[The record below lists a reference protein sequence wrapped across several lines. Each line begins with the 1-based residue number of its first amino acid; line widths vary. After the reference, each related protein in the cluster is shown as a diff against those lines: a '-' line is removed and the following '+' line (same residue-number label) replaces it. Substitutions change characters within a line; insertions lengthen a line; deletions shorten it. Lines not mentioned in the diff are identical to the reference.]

1 MRYDIFLMTCLL
13 LLPAAALAA
22 TLEIEVRGVDS
33 SLQQSIRNALV
44 PPLLTTDDERLNR
57 QRLSSFQRQLPRLV
71 QDTLEPY
78 GYFHAESSNRLEH
91 PATDL
96 YRIIVDVSPGA
107 PLRVTSVDLALLGD
121 LNSHARLVALVDNFP
136 LQVGAILR
144 QDLYDQAKAELRQEA
159 VGLGY
164 LDANYIRQE
173 ILVSLEQRSAAI
185 VLHLAGGL
193 RYRFGDTRYEDQAGY
208 PTRFLNRFLSY
219 RQDEP
224 FSYSLLGQTQINL
237 LDADLFQTV
246 SVRPVTEAATA
257 GRVPVA
263 INLTSQ
269 PRHRLRPGIGYG
281 TDTGARVSLEYRHL
295 NLFSLAHE
303 LHGKLLIAE
312 WRQSVETTYI
322 IPDPRRLDSVTLL
335 RLGVEREDIDSFY
348 RREIFSEAEYRRS
361 FRGGYTGSL
370 FLRLMTERSRIA
382 DQNDRSQLL
391 LPGIRLG
398 WQRIDDP
405 LNPRKGAK
413 VQVELLG
420 GAEHLLSDTSL
431 LQLSGDVAALRP
443 LPRGFLLHLRL
454 RGGTTWHQD
463 AFSTLPVS
471 LRYFAGG
478 DRSVRGYKYNSLGPT
493 NADGEVVGG
502 KHLLVGG
509 LELEKRFRT
518 HWGAAVFYDVGNA
531 FDNFND
537 YRLKQGA
544 GIGLRR
550 YTRIGAIRLDLARQ
564 LGEDGNRLRLH
575 LSVGLGW

>member
-1 MRYDIFLMTCLL
+1 MTCLL

-22 TLEIEVRGVDS
+22 TLEIEVRGVDRP
-33 SLQQSIRNALV
+33 LQQAIRDALV
-44 PPLLTTDDERLNR
+44 PPLLAADDDRLNR
-57 QRLSSFQRQLPRLV
+57 QRLRSFQRQLPRMV
-71 QDTLEPY
+71 RDTLEPY

-91 PATDL
+91 PAADL
-96 YRIIVDVSPGA
+96 YVIVIDVAPGE
-107 PLRVTSVDLALLGD
+107 PLRVTSVDLVLLDD
-121 LNSHARLVALVDNFP
+121 LDRHARLVALVDNFP
-136 LQVGAILR
+136 LQVGAVLR
-144 QDLYDQAKAELRQEA
+144 QDLYDKAKAELRQEA
-159 VGLGY
+159 IGLGY

-173 ILVSLEQRSAAI
+173 ILVYLEQRSAAI

-193 RYRFGDTRYEDQAGY
+193 RYRFGETRYENQAGY
-208 PTRFLNRFLSY
+208 PERFLNRFLSY
-219 RQDEP
+219 RRDEP

-237 LDADLFQTV
+237 LDADLFRTV

-263 INLTSQ
+263 INLTTL
-269 PRHRLRPGIGYG
+269 PRHRLRPGVGYG
-281 TDTGARVSLEYRHL
+281 TDTGARVSLEYRNL

-303 LHGKLLIAE
+303 LHGKLLLAE

-335 RLGVEREDIDSFY
+335 RLGVERENIDSFY

-361 FRGGYTGSL
+361 FGRGYSGSL

-391 LPGIRLG
+391 LPGVRLG

-405 LNPRKGAK
+405 LNPRRGAK
-413 VQVELLG
+413 IQFELLG
-420 GAEHLLSDTSL
+420 GDENLLSDTSL
-431 LQLSGDVAALRP
+431 LQLSGDVATLLP
-443 LPRGFLLHLRL
+443 LPSNFSLHLRL
-454 RGGTTWHQD
+454 RGGTTWHKD
-463 AFSTLPVS
+463 SFSTLPVS

-493 NADGEVVGG
+493 NADGEVIGG
-502 KHLLVGG
+502 KHLLVGSF
-509 LELEKRFRT
+509 ELEKRFRT
-518 HWGAAVFYDVGNA
+518 HWGAAIFYDVGNA
-531 FDNFND
+531 FDNVDD

-544 GIGLRR
+544 GIGVRR
-550 YTRIGAIRLDLARQ
+550 YTRIGAIRIDLARQ